1 MTSCAIA
8 VVLAT
13 ERAKKATVRKI
24 VRICIVFP
32 QIADCRLFHSD
43 IPLLGHSLSMLLGD
57 AYSWWPY
64 RRMFLSRGNQTVCKP
79 LSRAMEFRDLKADEQ
94 RKEKKEKFATHA
106 ERRARSLFAITD
118 PQPVSEVSRFWRTA
132 AQAATIGMFLILLV
146 VALSLGRPILLPV
159 VSAFVVSMMLGP
171 LSAWAERYRVP
182 PLVSALALWLLV
194 IAVFYGV
201 IVLLAGPALD
211 WIGKAPDIGRNIQEK
226 LHILD
231 RPLAALQDLRD
242 ALRPSDKKGSL
253 GVDIMSFVQP
263 AVLIVTPAIGQMLTF
278 FGTLFFMLL
287 GRSRLRRVLVAFFDE
302 RDARLR
308 TLKIMNDIEQNLTG
322 YLSIVVIIN
331 VAIGLCGGFAAWVT
345 GLPDPVAWAVLGFIL
360 NFIPYIG
367 ALIMEAALFMVGLV
381 AFPTLSHALIAPLL
395 FLALAT
401 LEGHF
406 ITPSIIGHR
415 LTLNPLTVFLSL
427 VFWTWLWGPVGAFLA
442 VPLLI
447 VGLVVIDHLFPDDE
461 PELPA

>member
-1 MTSCAIA
+1 
-8 VVLAT
+8 
-13 ERAKKATVRKI
+13 
-24 VRICIVFP
+24 
-32 QIADCRLFHSD
+32 
-43 IPLLGHSLSMLLGD
+43 
-57 AYSWWPY
+57 
-64 RRMFLSRGNQTVCKP
+64 MFCGLGNQTVGRP
-79 LSRAMEFRDLKADEQ
+79 LSKTMEFRDLKADER
-94 RKEKKEKFATHA
+94 RKENSSAIQT

-118 PQPVSEVSRFWRTA
+118 PQPVNEVSRLWRTA
-132 AQAATIGMFLILLV
+132 AQTATIGMFLILLV

-159 VSAFVVSMMLGP
+159 ASAFVVSMMLGP
-171 LSAWAERYRVP
+171 LSARAERYRVP
-182 PLVSALALWLLV
+182 SLISALALWLLV

-211 WIGKAPDIGRNIQEK
+211 WIGKAPDIGRNVQEK

-242 ALRPSDKKGSL
+242 ALLPSDKKGSL

-263 AVLIVTPAIGQMLTF
+263 AVLIVTPAVGQMLTF

-308 TLKIMNDIEQNLTG
+308 TLKIMNDIEQNLTS
-322 YLSIVVIIN
+322 YLSIVAIIN

-406 ITPSIIGHR
+406 ITPSVMGHR

-447 VGLVVIDHLFPDDE
+447 VGLVVVDHLFPDDE
-461 PELPA
+461 PELPT

>member
-1 MTSCAIA
+1 
-8 VVLAT
+8 
-13 ERAKKATVRKI
+13 
-24 VRICIVFP
+24 
-32 QIADCRLFHSD
+32 
-43 IPLLGHSLSMLLGD
+43 
-57 AYSWWPY
+57 
-64 RRMFLSRGNQTVCKP
+64 
-79 LSRAMEFRDLKADEQ
+79 MEFRALKADE
-94 RKEKKEKFATHA
+94 RHKKEKASASNA
-106 ERRARSLFAITD
+106 ERRARSPFAITD

-159 VSAFVVSMMLGP
+159 ASAFVVSMMLGP
-171 LSAWAERYRVP
+171 LSARAERYRVP
-182 PLVSALALWLLV
+182 SLVSALALWLLV

-231 RPLAALQDLRD
+231 RPIAALQDLRD
-242 ALRPSDKKGSL
+242 ALLPSDKRGSL

-308 TLKIMNDIEQNLTG
+308 TLKIMNDIEHNLTG
-322 YLSIVVIIN
+322 YLSIVTIIN
-331 VAIGLCGGFAAWVT
+331 VAIGFCGGFAAWVT
-345 GLPDPVAWAVLGFIL
+345 GLPDPVAWAVLAFIL

-367 ALIMEAALFMVGLV
+367 ALIMEAALFVVGLV
-381 AFPTLSHALIAPLL
+381 TFPTLTHALIAPLL

-406 ITPSIIGHR
+406 ITPSVMGHR